1 MTDFYFA
8 DDGNWGDA
16 SGLTVIED
24 GSVDDH
30 FWGIASEC
38 HDNDRNSFAFWFKN
52 NDHDKEETAEQYG
65 FSMGVCAV
73 CDKWQDE
80 DSGEEDTDE

>member
-16 SGLTVIED
+16 SGLIVIEE
-24 GSVDDH
+24 GSVENH
-30 FWGIASEC
+30 FWEIVDNC

-52 NDHDKEETAEQYG
+52 NDHDPEETTEQYG
-65 FSMGVCAV
+65 FSGGVCAV
-73 CDKWQDE
+73 CDNWEND
-80 DSGEEDTDE
+80 GEETDDE